1 MLFLPWSYCWTMGED
16 VSRTSAVQSVVEAL
30 RTDIRQNHKPG
41 DLMQNERLIA
51 ERLDVSRNT
60 VREALIHLEAFGII
74 EKTQRGPRICAPD
87 VSAVFQDLLN
97 CRRMMELGALPQV
110 LERITE
116 ADLALLERHIDHM
129 DRALTAHEAAEAD
142 FAFHNEIIRMSGNSV
157 SAKLYTALTHTLVF
171 YMEIGKSNPANS
183 EKTGAAHRSIIAAFR
198 ARSLDAATAALSDH
212 YEYSEQ
218 NLLLAFQKN
227 SPQQTGMEEA

>member
-74 EKTQRGPRICAPD
+74 EKTQRGPRICAPG
-87 VSAVFQDLLN
+87 VSDVFQDLLN

-171 YMEIGKSNPANS
+171 YMGIGKSNPANS